1 MGKDVS
7 ERRAG
12 GDAKLLRRLN
22 TVAVLR
28 VLHERGPA
36 TLTEIAAHA
45 AISRPTAED
54 AVAELLGRGLV
65 RESGPPDGPR
75 VVGRPAR
82 RFAFNADAGYVL
94 GIDVGPH
101 KLYAI
106 AADLSGEVRAAHR
119 VDLDPHSPAPE
130 RLKAMREALTEA
142 AAQAGTGIGE
152 ICAIGVGTSGIVDAT
167 GRVAL
172 SGHLPGWTGLHL
184 PTELAGL
191 CQGPVL
197 VANDSNMA
205 ALAEHWRGVAQG
217 AADVV
222 YILAGRRISAGI
234 LLGGKVHRGRHGAAG
249 EIGIMRGMGWHDT
262 ARLLR
267 EGHAAGADL
276 VDHLATGV
284 AAVVLTVDPELVVVG
299 GGLSQAGEALV
310 GPLRTRLADLCMYPV
325 PVAASTLADRSVA
338 LGAVRLALDEVER
351 ELFTA

>member
-1 MGKDVS
+1 M
-7 ERRAG
+7 
-12 GDAKLLRRLN
+12 
-22 TVAVLR
+22 AVLR

-36 TLTEIAAHA
+36 TLTEVAAHA
-45 AISRPTAED
+45 EVSRPTAED
-54 AVAELLGRGLV
+54 AVGELLGRGLV

-94 GIDVGPH
+94 GIDVGAH
-101 KLYAI
+101 KLYAV
-106 AADLSGEVRAAHR
+106 AADLCGEVRAGQR
-119 VDLDPHSPAPE
+119 VALDPQAPAPQ
-130 RLKAMREALTEA
+130 RVSAMRTALTEVA
-142 AAQAGTGIGE
+142 ELAGIDPADVR
-152 ICAIGVGTSGIVDAT
+152 AIGVGTSGIVDAT

-191 CQGPVL
+191 CPGAVL

-205 ALAEHWRGVAQG
+205 ALAEHWCGVAEG

-234 LLGGKVHRGRHGAAG
+234 LLGGKVHPGRHGAAG
-249 EIGIMRGMGWHDT
+249 EIGIMRSMGWYDT

-267 EGHAAGADL
+267 DGHAAGEDL
-276 VDHLATGV
+276 VHHLATGI
-284 AAVVLTVDPELVVVG
+284 AATVLTVDPELVVVG
-299 GGLSQAGEALV
+299 GGLSQAGEKLI
-310 GPLRTRLADLCMYPV
+310 GPLRTRLADLCLYPV
-325 PVAASTLADRSVA
+325 PVEASTLADRSVA